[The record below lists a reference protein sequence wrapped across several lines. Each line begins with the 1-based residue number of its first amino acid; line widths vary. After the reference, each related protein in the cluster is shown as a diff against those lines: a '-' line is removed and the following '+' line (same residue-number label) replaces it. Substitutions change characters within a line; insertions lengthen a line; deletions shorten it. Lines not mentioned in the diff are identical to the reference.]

1 MEINNNNEQKIT
13 VSISDIMKKVKTK
26 DDMINIMRER
36 GN

>member
-1 MEINNNNEQKIT
+1 MEINNNNKQKIT

-26 DDMINIMRER
+26 DDMINIMSER

>member
-13 VSISDIMKKVKTK
+13 VSLSDIMKKVKTK

>member
-13 VSISDIMKKVKTK
+13 VSLSDIMKKVKTK
-26 DDMINIMRER
+26 DDIINIMRER